1 MYLPESAVSPSAR
14 DFERVARELR
24 RLDPRNDW
32 LLRTYCGCDFP
43 EFIASLQDN
52 LDAIGDAEF
61 LSRVARAMLK
71 AASALRVEGD

>member
-1 MYLPESAVSPSAR
+1 MYLPGSAVSPSAR

-24 RLDPRNDW
+24 RLNRRNDW
-32 LLRTYCGCDFP
+32 LLRTYRGSDFP

-52 LDAIGDAEF
+52 LDAIGNAEF

-71 AASALRVEGD
+71 VASALRVEGD